1 MAAYIF
7 QAALIKFGQDLK
19 HKQLLSESIADIF
32 THIYISGS
40 VISRVSQTISS
51 NDHSKMTLA
60 IAKIR
65 TAESLTKIKGLISN
79 CQNNIFKSLSN
90 ESVKTTINNTMKKL
104 SINTDTIALK
114 KILADFIF
122 AQKKYPF

>member
-104 SINTDTIALK
+104 SISTDTIALK